1 MTDTD
6 SHAEVF
12 YVYEAD
18 VDLNPRI
25 GPSSMHYA
33 EKTTVPTPG
42 ENQNHC
48 IAGAIHVRTGRLV
61 WIEYHRKTPPIFA
74 QPLECLRGQC
84 RRVRPIVLIIDNY
97 ATHKNRLT
105 LRWFSPNPQL
115 QLLFQPTYCPW
126 DIVIERLWK
135 AVHDTVTHN
144 HRCRS
149 MYEHCQPVARFLKV
163 AQPFPTNAHCVEI
176 LGFSYLSPAQ

>member
-1 MTDTD
+1 MLAIGLTNRSGVRLNATTVRRWLARSHYRYRRACPTTLRRHPWETERLGAIKATLADTD

-25 GPSSMHYA
+25 GPSSMRCA

-74 QPLECLRGQC
+74 KPLECLRGQC

-105 LRWFSPNPQL
+105 HRWLAPNP
-115 QLLFQPTYCPW
+115 
-126 DIVIERLWK
+126 
-135 AVHDTVTHN
+135 
-144 HRCRS
+144 
-149 MYEHCQPVARFLKV
+149 
-163 AQPFPTNAHCVEI
+163 
-176 LGFSYLSPAQ
+176 